1 MEMNLERGDDR
12 MTSKELYCQ
21 VCIRHLRRRGGL
33 ETITAR
39 IGWKSA
45 IFRVVHGGKT
55 PLLNTDTNQGAD
67 CWFFN
72 KKATLS
78 TSVEPRGY
86 KNTTATFCSSPG
98 ERYTSNHCRK
108 YFYFQILCVSQ
119 FCSGAESRAGLKLLT
134 SRDWCPFLL
143 PGVRRRCNYGS
154 TCSVQPDTQRY
165 WRCCDFCHLR
175 LSKWKFM
182 QECFVISAGGKS
194 VLQSMKSASVVPSAR
209 VPEMIN
215 RNCSVGTLSWWEQL
229 YETYYQALIEWC
241 SLVMVFYCESH

>member
-1 MEMNLERGDDR
+1 MEMNLEWGDDR

-21 VCIRHLRRRGGL
+21 VCIRHFRRRGGL

-45 IFRVVHGGKT
+45 VFRVVHGAKT

-86 KNTTATFCSSPG
+86 KNTTATFCLSPG

-108 YFYFQILCVSQ
+108 YFYFQILCVCVTVLFRSR
-119 FCSGAESRAGLKLLT
+119 ESCRPEIVDFPRLV
-134 SRDWCPFLL
+134 PF
-143 PGVRRRCNYGS
+143 S
-154 TCSVQPDTQRY
+154 
-165 WRCCDFCHLR
+165 
-175 LSKWKFM
+175 
-182 QECFVISAGGKS
+182 SAWGEKK
-194 VLQSMKSASVVPSAR
+194 M
-209 VPEMIN
+209 
-215 RNCSVGTLSWWEQL
+215 
-229 YETYYQALIEWC
+229 
-241 SLVMVFYCESH
+241 

>member
-67 CWFFN
+67 CWFLN

-86 KNTTATFCSSPG
+86 KNTTATFCLSPG

-108 YFYFQILCVSQ
+108 YFYFQILCVCHSFVQ
-119 FCSGAESRAGLKLLT
+119 EQRVVPAWNCWLPEIGALFFCLGWEE
-134 SRDWCPFLL
+134 D
-143 PGVRRRCNYGS
+143 VIM
-154 TCSVQPDTQRY
+154 VQPALCSLTHRDT
-165 WRCCDFCHLR
+165 DGAVT
-175 LSKWKFM
+175 
-182 QECFVISAGGKS
+182 FVISVFQNESSCRNVSSFQLEVKVFCRAW
-194 VLQSMKSASVVPSAR
+194 R
-209 VPEMIN
+209 VPQSCPQPGSRKWSTEIA
-215 RNCSVGTLSWWEQL
+215 QL
-229 YETYYQALIEWC
+229 GP
-241 SLVMVFYCESH
+241 SHDESSYTKHIIRH